1 MFKNF
6 GKVFKFTFHNQV
18 APASYK
24 VLTFVIGI
32 LLFLIPA
39 GILVLLSMN
48 ANNDKDK
55 KLESCGAEKI
65 YVANTV
71 AEGTDFNILKSIQG
85 EGYDKIEYVTVPSVD
100 DALEKIKAAGE
111 TKSFVLSVTK
121 DSENA
126 ITADIVLPDGSEI
139 KAGQAK
145 HFYDAINSQTEMMF
159 VITARGISLEDMA
172 EVAKQTNTDL
182 FNVSGFRKGESLLAD
197 SKIAEEQN
205 NQKMLDGFSV
215 IITMMVCMI
224 MYFVVMAYGA
234 SITKN
239 IVMEKSSKLMD
250 TMLISVKPEAMIFG
264 KLLGVLSAGLLQ
276 FFFWIAML
284 AGGVYAGVVL
294 SDKFFPGAN
303 APVITFL
310 KSFGSLNLFKPGPVI
325 LAVIVLIFGILLY
338 ASLAA
343 FAGAISSTQE
353 QAASNQGIFL
363 LVLIAAYFIVMI
375 KALDP
380 ANTPLWIHLC
390 PFTGALTLPAA
401 LVLGTLNWGTAI
413 GGVAAVVVLALLLV
427 YFAGMVYKAMALYKG
442 QHLSPKKIFKIMTN
456 K

>member
-1 MFKNF
+1 MLM
-6 GKVFKFTFHNQV
+6 
-18 APASYK
+18 Y
-24 VLTFVIGI
+24 
-32 LLFLIPA
+32 FLI
-39 GILVLLSMN
+39 
-48 ANNDKDK
+48 
-55 KLESCGAEKI
+55 
-65 YVANTV
+65 
-71 AEGTDFNILKSIQG
+71 F
-85 EGYDKIEYVTVPSVD
+85 
-100 DALEKIKAAGE
+100 
-111 TKSFVLSVTK
+111 
-121 DSENA
+121 
-126 ITADIVLPDGSEI
+126 
-139 KAGQAK
+139 
-145 HFYDAINSQTEMMF
+145 
-159 VITARGISLEDMA
+159 
-172 EVAKQTNTDL
+172 
-182 FNVSGFRKGESLLAD
+182 
-197 SKIAEEQN
+197 
-205 NQKMLDGFSV
+205 
-215 IITMMVCMI
+215 
-224 MYFVVMAYGA
+224 AYGA
-234 SITKN
+234 SISQS